1 MKLDPGVY
9 RQVEKPR
16 EDLKDYHG
24 VEDTCMVLIEKPTAL
39 QRLRK
44 NKDCFL

>member
-1 MKLDPGVY
+1 MKLGPGVY

-16 EDLKDYHG
+16 EDLKDYHR
-24 VEDTCMVLIEKPTAL
+24 VEDTCMVLTVKPTAL

-44 NKDCFL
+44 NTDCFL